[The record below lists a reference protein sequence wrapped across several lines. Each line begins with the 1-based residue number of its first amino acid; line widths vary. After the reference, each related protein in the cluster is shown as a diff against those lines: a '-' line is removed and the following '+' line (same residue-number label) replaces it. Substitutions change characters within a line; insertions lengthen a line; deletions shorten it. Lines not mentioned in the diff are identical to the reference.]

1 MTKRLLSNPAIR
13 LPQTRRQRLGRMSL
27 RKVLILPF
35 VLQIVGTVGLVG
47 YLSFRN
53 GQQTVNQLANQ
64 LMQKS
69 SSLVE
74 QHLDEYL
81 GVPHQINQVNLDAVE
96 LGLLDLQNFQK
107 MGQFF
112 FRQMQVFNV
121 GYINFAN
128 PTGEFIGVERL
139 ENSQY
144 LINETLRSDLKLLS
158 IYATDA
164 AGNRLER
171 TVEPAPDPIQDEAW
185 YADAVAAKRPVW
197 SQIYSWDDKPEVM
210 SISSSYPVYGRN
222 QQLLGVMGVDL
233 LVSNISEFLQSIK
246 SSPATRIFIV
256 ERNGAIVAASS
267 GNPYAI
273 VNGEAQRLSATE
285 SDDPT
290 IQMIARQI
298 QADFGGFQAIQKPQK
313 LSLQL
318 EGEREFVQIAPW
330 QDQFGLSWLVVV
342 AVPENDFM
350 AQINRNTRITILLC
364 LAALLSAILVGI
376 ATARW
381 VSDPILRLNRAAKEI
396 TAGNLDQTIHLRRI
410 DELTDLANSFNGM
423 AAQLRAS
430 FAELA
435 ATNRQLEQRVAER
448 TADLNAKNSQL
459 TQALQE
465 LQTTQTELIQSEKMA
480 ALGQLVAGIAH
491 EVNTPLGAIQAS
503 IGNISA
509 ALESSTQQLPKLFQ
523 LLPPERLADFF
534 ALLELAQQPREML
547 SFREERQLR
556 RSLKQALSE
565 RSIQNAEA
573 IADSFSKMGISPDL
587 DAMLPLLALAENRF
601 VIETAYQL
609 SIVQNNSQNIML
621 AVERATKIVFAL
633 KNYARQDSS
642 GQKFEAAVTDG
653 IDTVLTLY
661 QNQLKRG
668 VQLQKRYAAV
678 PKVLCYAEELN
689 QVWSNLIHNALQA
702 MDGQGLLE
710 ITVTQQEQQ
719 ILVQITDSGGGI
731 PADIQNRIFDPFFT
745 TKPMGEGTGLGLDIV
760 RRIVAKHQG
769 RVELQSQAGH
779 TTFSVWL
786 PIESAPAASEL
797 PISAV

>member
-1 MTKRLLSNPAIR
+1 MTKRLLSNPAIC

-53 GQQTVNQLANQ
+53 GQQTVNQLAYQ

-144 LINETLRSDLKLLS
+144 LINETLRSDLGQLS
-158 IYATDA
+158 IYSTDPK
-164 AGNRLER
+164 GNRLSSTIE
-171 TVEPAPDPIQDEAW
+171 EDQPPIQDEAW

-233 LVSNISEFLQSIK
+233 LISNIGEFLQSIK

-256 ERNGAIVAASS
+256 ERSGAIVAASS
-267 GNPYAI
+267 GTPYAI

-285 SDDPT
+285 SEDP
-290 IQMIARQI
+290 IVQMIARQI

-330 QDQFGLSWLVVV
+330 QDDFGLSWLVVV
-342 AVPENDFM
+342 AVPEADFM
-350 AQINRNTRITILLC
+350 AQINHNTRVTILLC

-678 PKVLCYAEELN
+678 PKVLCYAEELT